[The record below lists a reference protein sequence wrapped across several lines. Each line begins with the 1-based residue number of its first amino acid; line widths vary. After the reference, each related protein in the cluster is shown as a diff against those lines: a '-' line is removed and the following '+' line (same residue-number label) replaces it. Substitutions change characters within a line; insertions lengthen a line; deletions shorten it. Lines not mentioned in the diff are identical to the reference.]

1 MTHVL
6 RWHRTSYEQ
15 LAHLHLERDASR
27 SLGLQWSHW
36 PERQAPKSVV
46 READILVVT
55 SKVKVT
61 REVLESFRGQL
72 VLTTTSGYDH
82 IDVEAA
88 SSLGIAVGRCPTARR
103 DAVVEQALG
112 QLLTLMRRQTELYGS
127 ARAGKWKRAE
137 LPRMAG
143 RLLLGSRVGVVG
155 HGVIGRRMC
164 EVLAAVGANP
174 VVIDPGVQQ
183 ETFEQGSLLS
193 RAPRLDA
200 VTLHCSLTPSSHGL
214 LSREVMEA
222 LPDHAVIVNTARGDV
237 LDVQAAVDMVRRG
250 RLRGLAVDVFPE
262 EPYPQLA
269 SAASHPGILFTPH
282 AAGYSH
288 DLGQRVALAVA
299 ANLRAWV
306 HDRNLPEGAGVWAP
320 RVAVPQP

>member
-15 LAHLHLERDASR
+15 MAHLQLERDASR

-36 PERQAPKSVV
+36 TEREAPDPVV

-61 REVLESFRGQL
+61 RKVLEAFRGEL

-82 IDVEAA
+82 IDVDAA
-88 SSLGIAVGRCPTARR
+88 ASLGIAIGRCPMARR

-112 QLLTLMRRQTELYGS
+112 QLLTLMRRQSELYAS
-127 ARAGKWKRAE
+127 ARAGQWKRAE
-137 LPRMAG
+137 LPRMGG
-143 RLLLGSRVGVVG
+143 RLLLGARVGVVG
-155 HGVIGRRMC
+155 HGVIGERMC
-164 EVLAAVGANP
+164 ELLSAMGAHP

-183 ETFEQGSLLS
+183 ERYEQGSLLA

-200 VTLHCSLTPSSHGL
+200 VTLHCSLTPSSHRL
-214 LSREVMEA
+214 LSREVLEA
-222 LPDHAVIVNTARGDV
+222 LPQHAVVVNTARGDV
-237 LDVQAAVDMVRRG
+237 LDVEAAVDMVRSG

-262 EPYPQLA
+262 EPYPRLA
-269 SAASHPGILFTPH
+269 DAASHPGILFTPH

-288 DLGQRVALAVA
+288 DLGQRVALSVA
-299 ANLRAWV
+299 ANLRSWA
-306 HDRNLPEGAGVWAP
+306 HERDLPAGAGVWVP
-320 RVAVPQP
+320 PVAVPQP